1 MRSNNYLL
9 YISYTR
15 QTFENL
21 LVLIILHWKKVLH
34 VVCAV
39 TFFLFVSSKT
49 KNGFDNIENLESHR
63 IKLLSVQLVINQVQA
78 LNSL

>member
-39 TFFLFVSSKT
+39 TFFYLLVQRQRMGLIILRT
-49 KNGFDNIENLESHR
+49 WNR
-63 IKLLSVQLVINQVQA
+63 IGLSCYQSN
-78 LNSL
+78 